1 MGNKIEQGKRFAS
14 TVISRL
20 SPGGFQD
27 WLSVILVFL
36 TLMVAALSLEQ
47 AHWVSSSL
55 SLIQTL
61 IFAVLASYLM
71 IILRLRNKV
80 TFYWTLVLGLL
91 VMIWKSS
98 STVQRAE
105 GQWALNAWWHSISSS
120 LPSQNSL
127 YFGMFLILVTW
138 LIACL
143 SIWFVLKKRNVWVT
157 VSLGAVMLLFN
168 LSNLPNNYYY
178 FLPLYIF
185 VALLLIFQV
194 NLAKQNDM
202 TNRRRGVKPL
212 HTTIYLVVAVF
223 FVALLVVSVAWV
235 SPQPPLSQIGVKF
248 NTSSMHNVDPKK
260 NWFNIF
266 SNVQD
271 KWPWVESKN
280 ENQLLFTAGQ
290 NESETILYLITS
302 DKPVYLL
309 TRRYDTY
316 NAWGWTSNPTV
327 DKSVSAGTA
336 LTENTPA
343 TPTQPLNFSV
353 ENRAK
358 SDVVLTTGQFVSAD
372 IPVTLKAMPP
382 NPDNAAQVGDV
393 MAVTSPWVISP
404 YQRYNVVNS
413 VPLFTPEQLSAVYG
427 VFPDLIAQQYL
438 QLPDD
443 FPYNVKNL
451 SQDLVKNANTEYAK
465 LMAIK
470 KYLNTLEYDRKGSVP
485 SVGEDAVAQFLYST
499 KKGNCVNFASAMV
512 TMLRSVGIPA
522 RFCTGYLH
530 GDYDKKTGTYIV
542 RGKQAHAWA
551 EVYFP
556 GYGWIQVETTP
567 DTGVNTSSDTS
578 LDTATFN
585 FTDELPIQIPDD
597 INPDDLGPFPVIA
610 STPVH
615 HTSVIWIYLSVFG
628 GLVLAIAATRKVF
641 DVKVG
646 RLVKVNNPSEA
657 YARMCYLASFSKA
670 GPAAQETPLEYAKR
684 LGSVFTYR
692 SEAIDNITRSYAGVR
707 YSPRKELTEE
717 NEKNKLKESWKEV
730 CHTLINRRLQARK
743 WFLVRWL
750 WHPKQ

>member
-55 SLIQTL
+55 SLVSTL
-61 IFAVLASYLM
+61 ILAVLASYLM
-71 IILRLRNKV
+71 IIFRLKNKT
-80 TFYWTLVLGLL
+80 TFFWTLGLGLL

-98 STVQRAE
+98 STVQRTE

-120 LPSQNSL
+120 LPSQNSI
-127 YFGMFLILVTW
+127 YFGMFLILITW
-138 LIACL
+138 LIACW
-143 SIWFVLKKRNVWVT
+143 SVWFVLKKRNVWVT

-178 FLPLYIF
+178 FLPFYIF

-194 NLAKQNDM
+194 NLAKQNE
-202 TNRRRGVKPL
+202 NAGKRRGGKSVR
-212 HTTIYLVVAVF
+212 TTVYLTLAVF

-235 SPQPPLSQIGVKF
+235 SPQPPLAQIGVKF

-271 KWPWVESKN
+271 KWTWVESKS

-316 NAWGWTSNPTV
+316 NSWGWTSNPTV
-327 DKSVSAGTA
+327 DKSVSAGTSV
-336 LTENTPA
+336 TENTPN
-343 TPTQPLNFSV
+343 TPTQPLNYSV

-358 SDVVLTTGQFVSAD
+358 SDVILTTGQFISAD

-382 NPDNAAQVGDV
+382 DPDNTDQIGDI

-404 YQRYNVVNS
+404 YQRYSVVNN
-413 VPLFTPEQLSAVYG
+413 VPLFTPEQLSAVIIG
-427 VFPDLIAQQYL
+427 FPDAIAQQYL

-451 SQDLVKNANTEYAK
+451 SQDLVKHANTEYAK

-485 SVGEDAVAQFLYST
+485 TGSEDAVAQFLYST

-567 DTGVNTSSDTS
+567 DTSANNNSDTS

-615 HTSVIWIYLSVFG
+615 HTSVIWIYLAAFG
-628 GLVLAIAATRKVF
+628 GLILAVAATRKVF
-641 DVKVG
+641 DFKVG
-646 RLVKVNNPSEA
+646 RLVNVDNPSEA

-670 GPAAQETPLEYAKR
+670 GPVAQETPLEYAKR
-684 LGSVFTYR
+684 LGSVFSYR
-692 SEAIDNITRSYAGVR
+692 SEAIENITRSYTGVR

-717 NEKNKLKESWKEV
+717 TEINKLKESWKEV
-730 CHTLINRRLQARK
+730 CHTLITRRLQARK
-743 WFLVRWL
+743 WFLVKL
-750 WHPKQ
+750 VWHPK